1 MRFAL
6 IFLLNSCL
14 KNKIKG
20 SLKSMKIWMMIKK
33 YLFLLT
39 LVVFLIWIFVFNWSF
54 VFKKRI
60 VGEVVAVEKVS
71 GVMTVITSANA
82 PINPQVF
89 SFSVALKD
97 LKTSEIHMASSEDR
111 QWAAVQKGN
120 CVIAAFF
127 PYPPW
132 NFTKGMTA
140 HNARLL
146 KNYENCAAADLE
158 ETFWDKISF
167 FFLWI

>member
-1 MRFAL
+1 
-6 IFLLNSCL
+6 
-14 KNKIKG
+14 
-20 SLKSMKIWMMIKK
+20 MKILSIIKK
-33 YLFLLT
+33 SFLFVLAISF
-39 LVVFLIWIFVFNWSF
+39 LVWLFVFNWSF

-60 VGEVVAVEKVS
+60 VGEVVAVEKVA
-71 GVMTVITSANA
+71 GPMTVITSANT

-120 CVIAAFF
+120 CVISAFF

-132 NFTKGMTA
+132 NMSKGMTS

-146 KNYENCAAADLE
+146 KNYENCEMATQE
-158 ETFWDKISF
+158 ESFWDKLSF

>member
-1 MRFAL
+1 MKIL
-6 IFLLNSCL
+6 SIIKKSIFLIMAFS
-14 KNKIKG
+14 
-20 SLKSMKIWMMIKK
+20 
-33 YLFLLT
+33 
-39 LVVFLIWIFVFNWSF
+39 FLIWIFVFNWSF

-71 GVMTVITSANA
+71 GAMTVITSANA

-120 CVIAAFF
+120 CVISAFF

-132 NFTKGMTA
+132 NMNKGMTS

-146 KNYENCAAADLE
+146 KNYENCQMATQE
-158 ETFWDKISF
+158 ESFWDKVSF
-167 FFLWI
+167 FFLWM

>member
-1 MRFAL
+1 
-6 IFLLNSCL
+6 
-14 KNKIKG
+14 
-20 SLKSMKIWMMIKK
+20 MKILSLFKK
-33 YLFLLT
+33 MFT
-39 LVVFLIWIFVFNWSF
+39 LVLLATLLIWVFIFNWSF

-60 VGEVVAVEKVS
+60 VGEIIAVEKVS
-71 GVMTVITSANA
+71 GVMTVITNANS

-89 SFSVALKD
+89 SFSIAIKD

-120 CVIAAFF
+120 CVVSAFF

-132 NFTKGMTA
+132 NMSKGLTS

-146 KNYENCAAADLE
+146 KNYQNCEMATQE
-158 ETFWDKISF
+158 ESFFDKVNF